1 VTRRRSIHIVKT
13 AIQRFIA
20 KSDRAPIPFV
30 RTANRRKII
39 AALKTRAQGAGGDP
53 HSIDPA
59 QINLS

>member
-39 AALKTRAQGAGGDP
+39 AAAKRGHKALGEIPTR
-53 HSIDPA
+53 SIRRKS
-59 QINLS
+59 I